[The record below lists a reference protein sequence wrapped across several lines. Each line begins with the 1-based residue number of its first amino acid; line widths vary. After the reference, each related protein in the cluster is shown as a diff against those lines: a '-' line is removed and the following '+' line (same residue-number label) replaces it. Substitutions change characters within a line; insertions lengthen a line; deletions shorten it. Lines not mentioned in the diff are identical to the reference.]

1 MPEVLPPLTAVDLC
15 LWVCALC
22 VAVQNPCADQN
33 GGCMH
38 ECRVDGGKAHCDCK
52 AGFILA
58 EDRKTCEG
66 NVSRKSADIPLTE
79 LRVNLV
85 LSGKQYKQ
93 VHLLLELL
101 IISHSHLPQQM
112 ESAQLSCSNCFEHFK
127 DFLLAQKLC
136 LRIGNDRDMEI

>member
-1 MPEVLPPLTAVDLC
+1 
-15 LWVCALC
+15 
-22 VAVQNPCADQN
+22 
-33 GGCMH
+33 MH

-66 NVSRKSADIPLTE
+66 NVSRKSDDIPLTE

-112 ESAQLSCSNCFEHFK
+112 NSAQLSCSNCFEHFK